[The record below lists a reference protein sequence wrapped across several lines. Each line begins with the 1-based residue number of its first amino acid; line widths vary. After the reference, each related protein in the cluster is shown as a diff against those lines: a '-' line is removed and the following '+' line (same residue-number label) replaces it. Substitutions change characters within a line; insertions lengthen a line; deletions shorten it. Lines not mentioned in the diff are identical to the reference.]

1 MRNKVIILCALFL
14 LSSIVTAIVIAPN
27 ILRNDEAKNE
37 SENATMK
44 PEEKNIPEPEPEP
57 VDLIKEK
64 LDAMT
69 LDEKIAQLLIVENKG
84 IAVSEAEIK
93 QLETAPYGGYIL
105 MEGNYSTL
113 SNTRKLVEDLQKN
126 AKTQLIIATDQEGGL
141 VQRIARVTDR
151 AATNIPNMYRLGATR
166 NKALAQD
173 VGRVMAEEM
182 RAIGINVDFAPDAD
196 VYSDPNNVVIGSR
209 SFSKDPQVVAEM
221 SVALAQGLEKNG
233 VIATYKHF
241 PGHGNTSTDSH
252 YSLPIIQRT
261 RAELDKSDL
270 VPFRYAI
277 RNGAKVIMTGHIAL
291 PKITGDNTPATLSP
305 KINTD
310 ILRKEFKYEGLI
322 VSDGMNMG
330 ALANNYPETEIYY
343 RAINAGIDMVVLPS
357 SPEIAMKSIKEHVS
371 KERID
376 ESVYRI
382 LKFKDDYLKNYQYL
396 DESYFGSAEHARVIQ
411 QIP

>member
-1 MRNKVIILCALFL
+1 MRKILIILCALFL
-14 LSSIVTAIVIAPN
+14 SSRIVVALTIAPN
-27 ILRNDEAKNE
+27 VLRNNEEKGE
-37 SENATMK
+37 SENTEMK
-44 PEEKNIPEPEPEP
+44 KEEKTAPEPQLEP
-57 VDLIKEK
+57 VDLVKEK
-64 LDAMT
+64 LNAMT

-84 IAVSEAEIK
+84 TMVSEAEIK
-93 QLETAPYGGYIL
+93 RLEETPYGGYIL
-105 MEGNYSTL
+105 MEGNFSTL
-113 SNTRKLVEDLQKN
+113 AGTRKMVETLQKN

-151 AATNIPNMYRLGATR
+151 TATSIPNMYRLGATG
-166 NKALAQD
+166 NEALAQD

-182 RAIGINVDFAPDAD
+182 RTIGINVDFAPDVD
-196 VYSDPNNVVIGSR
+196 VYSDPNNVVIGPR

-241 PGHGNTSTDSH
+241 PGHGDTSMDSH

-261 RAELDKSDL
+261 RAELDASDL
-270 VPFRYAI
+270 VPFKYAI
-277 RNGAKVIMTGHIAL
+277 QNGAKVIMTGHIAL
-291 PKITGDNTPATLSP
+291 PKITGDNTPATLSL

-357 SPEIAMKSIKEHVS
+357 NPEIAIKSIKEHVS

-396 DESYFGSAEHARVIQ
+396 DESYFGSAEHARVIR

>member
-1 MRNKVIILCALFL
+1 MRKKLIILCALFL
-14 LSSIVTAIVIAPN
+14 SSCVVTALIIAPN
-27 ILRNDEAKNE
+27 VLRNNEAKSE
-37 SENATMK
+37 SENAEMK
-44 PEEKNIPEPEPEP
+44 KEEKTAPEPQPAP
-57 VDLIKEK
+57 VDLVKEK
-64 LDAMT
+64 LDTMT

-84 IAVSEAEIK
+84 MTVSEAEIK
-93 QLETAPYGGYIL
+93 RLKETPYGGYIL

-113 SNTRKLVEDLQKN
+113 SNTRKLVETLQKN
-126 AKTQLIIATDQEGGL
+126 AKTQLIIATDQEGGS
-141 VQRIARVTDR
+141 VQRIAKITDK
-151 AATNIPNMYRLGATR
+151 AATNIPNMNRLGSTG

-196 VYSDPNNVVIGSR
+196 VYSNPYNTVIGLR
-209 SFSKDPQVVAEM
+209 SFSKDPQTVAEM

-241 PGHGNTSTDSH
+241 PGHGDTSTDSH

-261 RAELDKSDL
+261 RAELDASDL
-270 VPFRYAI
+270 VPFKHAI
-277 RNGAKVIMTGHIAL
+277 QNGAKVIMTGHIAL
-291 PKITGDNTPATLSP
+291 PKITGDNTPATLSS

-330 ALANNYPETEIYY
+330 ALANNYPETKIYH
-343 RAINAGIDMVVLPS
+343 RAINAGIDMLVLPGN
-357 SPEIAMKSIKEHVS
+357 PEIAIKSIKENVT
-371 KERID
+371 KDRID

-382 LKFKDDYLKNYQYL
+382 LKFKENYLKDYQYL
-396 DESYFGSAEHARVIQ
+396 NESYFGSAEHVRVIQ